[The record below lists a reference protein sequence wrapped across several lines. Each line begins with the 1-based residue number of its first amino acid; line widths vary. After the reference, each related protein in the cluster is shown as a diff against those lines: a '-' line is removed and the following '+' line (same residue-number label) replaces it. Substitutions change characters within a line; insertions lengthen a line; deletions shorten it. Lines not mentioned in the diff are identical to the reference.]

1 MAKLLITESLLLML
15 IVCILTFLF
24 YAETPPYLQQLWG
37 SKKERFT
44 DSVKTCGHITSREI
58 YPREKEEMSVPTPVP
73 TPSDEPEETE
83 GFSNYTRNSSYSPI
97 GGILSS
103 NLGAPF
109 GSIEEDTTP
118 KVPSQEIVNTLETP
132 PPILQTE
139 VRVPSEGP
147 VEPPSD
153 NTPEEEPLWMSSK
166 LAPEPEDIEEAQK
179 IEKTAQWGKN
189 EPGAFS
195 AFNSNILTGP
205 AMLPPTKKETPSPD
219 ALLAQKINERKN
231 NRVTWQGSSSTGR
244 IVDNPET
251 PDIDELALANQEWA
265 AKYNQSSLPKQ
276 GAEMDWQGALDNK
289 IQNRRYQNQSPQWEG
304 TVADPTLDTPG
315 QYQPIVDDPTT
326 EIDEQREATNKWR
339 VSQGFAPLPK
349 KTTPAEVM
357 AAQADLTNI
366 INQSSTP
373 SPSYYSV
380 TPTPTPVVSDAF
392 MLYEGFTATPPPLT
406 TTPTPTPFPV
416 TMTPTPIPISWVDDL
431 YKQSVTPCPY
441 SIR

>member
-44 DSVKTCGHITSREI
+44 DSVKSCGHITSREI
-58 YPREKEEMSVPTPVP
+58 YPQEKEEMPVP
-73 TPSDEPEETE
+73 TPSEEPEETE
-83 GFSNYTRNSSYSPI
+83 GFSNYARNSSYSPI

-118 KVPSQEIVNTLETP
+118 KVPAQEIINTLEAP
-132 PPILQTE
+132 PAVPQTE
-139 VRVPSEGP
+139 VRVPTEGP
-147 VEPPSD
+147 PEPPTV

-166 LAPEPEDIEEAQK
+166 LAPEPKDIEEAQK
-179 IEKTAQWGKN
+179 IEKTAQWGNN

-205 AMLPPTKKETPSPD
+205 ALMPPKKETPSPD
-219 ALLAQKINERKN
+219 ALLAQKIDERKN
-231 NRVTWQGSSSTGR
+231 NRVKWQGSSTGV
-244 IVDNPET
+244 IVDDPDT

-276 GAEMDWQGALDNK
+276 SAEMDWQGALDKK

-304 TVADPTLDTPG
+304 TKADPTVDTPG

-380 TPTPTPVVSDAF
+380 TPTPTPLVSDAF
-392 MLYEGFTATPPPLT
+392 MSYEGFTAVEPV
-406 TTPTPTPFPV
+406 TPTPI